1 MTVDAAAP
9 QSPLHPLPEDWSRAL
24 VVVAHPDDIEY
35 GAAAAIA
42 RWTAQGKSISY
53 CLVTRGEAGIDGLP
67 PEEAGPIRE
76 AEQRASSAVVGVHDL
91 TFLGYPDGVVE
102 YGLELRRDV
111 AREIRR
117 RRPEIVITG
126 NLRETY
132 GGVVLNQADHIAVGR
147 AVLDGARDAGNRWVF
162 RHLAEQE
169 SLEPWSGVR
178 AVWAAGSPA
187 AGHAVDTTDT
197 FDLGV
202 SSLRAHA
209 RYLAGLGDGNT
220 DPAEFL
226 EQFARDSGDRLGCRY
241 AAAFEVYPLALY

>member
-1 MTVDAAAP
+1 MTAEAIAP
-9 QSPLHPLPEDWSRAL
+9 LKPLPEDWSTAL

-42 RWTAQGKSISY
+42 RWTSQGKDVSY
-53 CLVTRGEAGIDGLP
+53 CLVTSGEAGIDGLP

-76 AEQRASSAVVGVHDL
+76 AEQRASAAVVGVSDV
-91 TFLGYPDGVVE
+91 TFLGYSDGVIE
-102 YGLELRRDV
+102 YGLDLRRDV

-117 RRPEIVITG
+117 RRPDVVITG

-147 AVLDGARDAGNRWVF
+147 AVVDAARDAGNRWVF

-169 SLEPWSGVR
+169 NLAPWGGVR

-187 AGHAVDTTDT
+187 AEHAVDTTDT

-202 SSLRAHA
+202 RSLREHA
-209 RYLAGLGDGNT
+209 RYLAGLGDGST

-226 EQFARDSGDRLGCRY
+226 EQFATAVGDRFGCRY
-241 AAAFEVYPLALY
+241 AASFEVYPLTLY